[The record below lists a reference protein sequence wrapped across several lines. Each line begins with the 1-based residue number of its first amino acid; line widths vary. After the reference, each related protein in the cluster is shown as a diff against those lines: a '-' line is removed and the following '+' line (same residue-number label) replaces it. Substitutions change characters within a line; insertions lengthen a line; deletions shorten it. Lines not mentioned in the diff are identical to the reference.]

1 LVNGYLFDTN
11 HVKYRFDKNPNLLNR
26 LRQIHPDAPIV
37 ISVVTLGEIEY
48 GHKVV
53 APSGLTQIQRE
64 FITFVQKNF
73 PLSIPITEMTT
84 ASYGMIRA
92 RLFERFA
99 PKKKKR
105 KGLRPE
111 ELLDP
116 VTGRVLG
123 IQENDLWI
131 AAQAIE
137 RNLVLVTNDSIVRVK
152 EVVPELQVEN
162 WSQS

>member
-11 HVKYRFDKNPNLLNR
+11 HVKYRFDKNPNLFNR
-26 LRQIHPDAPIV
+26 LREIPPDAPIV
-37 ISVVTLGEIEY
+37 ISAITLGEIEY
-48 GHKVV
+48 GHKVA
-53 APSGLTQIQRE
+53 APSGPTQIQRD
-64 FITFVQKNF
+64 FIAFVQKNF

-84 ASYGMIRA
+84 SSYGMIRA

-99 PKKKKR
+99 PKKRKR

-116 VTGRVLG
+116 VTSRVLG

-131 AAQAIE
+131 AAQALE

-162 WSQS
+162 WSRP